1 VGRNAVID
9 RPAQFRIGEL
19 ARRVGVTPRAVRY
32 YEELG
37 LLPDRGRT
45 DGSHRFYDEQ
55 DESRLS
61 DLLQIRDLLGL
72 SLTELREWME
82 AEDAR
87 ARLRERWRAH
97 PGPDDETRAAIIREA
112 ISHMDMQ
119 LSVVRARRAALEEL
133 EDQLTSTRRR
143 VRGMLAEIEQAR
155 T

>member
-1 VGRNAVID
+1 MGRNAVID
-9 RPAQFRIGEL
+9 QPAQFRIGEL

-87 ARLRERWRAH
+87 ARLRERWREQ

-112 ISHMDMQ
+112 ISHMDTQ